1 MHGVAVS
8 LLTYEK
14 ERLAVLQHRLEN
26 SNMANLVFSSLSFPA
41 GATDPILRRIQ
52 DVGSEIVILDI
63 DPHAVQSGIEAI
75 ELIDAN
81 SNGISVFAVGELK
94 DPSLIVSAMRA
105 GAREYLDKNI
115 STESLLEA
123 FSRHTSS
130 RGKAQNRA
138 GRARIFT
145 VINAKGGAGST
156 TVAVNTAVAL
166 QESQGSTLLVDFAPL
181 GHCALHLDARP
192 TFGVADALQN
202 LHRLDSS
209 LLEGL
214 LITCKGGLRLLAGAQ
229 QANSQPVTAAEL
241 TQMFDVLAT
250 HFRHIVVDCS
260 GRMDQTARLLCDLSH
275 VTLLVT
281 QADVVSLWSAGRV
294 RTFLEEGSSSE
305 HVRLVLNRFVKIPG
319 FTDQDI
325 EKATNS
331 TLLCKLPNSYQ
342 TVAPAIDK
350 GMPVVFQE
358 NQEISRRFRSLAVSL
373 AGASAAP
380 DDSQDVSPEG
390 NKANPKKKAVG
401 RLLISPLR
409 AGH

>member
-26 SNMANLVFSSLSFPA
+26 SNMANLVFSSLSFPG

-63 DPHAVQSGIEAI
+63 DPRSVQFAIQAI
-75 ELIDAN
+75 ELINAN
-81 SNGISVFAVGELK
+81 SNGISVFAVGELR

-105 GAREYLDKNI
+105 GAREYFDKDI
-115 STESLLEA
+115 STERLLEA

-130 RGKAQNRA
+130 RGKTQNRA

-209 LLEGL
+209 LLDGL
-214 LITCKGGLRLLAGAQ
+214 LINCKGGLRLLAGAQ
-229 QANSQPVTAAEL
+229 QANPQPVSAAEL

-260 GRMDQTARLLCDLSH
+260 GRIDQTARLLCDLSH

-294 RTFLEEGSSSE
+294 RTFLEEGSSRE
-305 HVRLVLNRFVKIPG
+305 HVRLVLNRFMKIPG

-342 TVAPAIDK
+342 SVAPAIDK

-373 AGASAAP
+373 AAASAAP

-390 NKANPKKKAVG
+390 NKADPKKKPVG